1 MISNQ
6 SFTNIQVTGGYSL
19 YITLTKQLRELGI
32 KQGGKVYCCVEEIEG
47 KKRIIVEGA
56 E

>member
-6 SFTNIQVTGGYSL
+6 SFTNVQPTGKYSL
-19 YITLTKQLRELGI
+19 YVVLTKQIKELGI
-32 KQGGKVYCCVEEIEG
+32 KQGSKVYCCVEEKEG
-47 KKRIIVEGA
+47 KKRIIVEGV